1 MMSRWRWV
9 VTALVI
15 AVVAAIPYL
24 SHARPVP
31 EADLTPAQMVAAIMA
46 SQSTPHTGVVNSTGT
61 ILVPEADTFTSIA
74 TLFGEPNRI
83 RVFWQDSEHWR
94 LDRIRSTG
102 ETDLFRTPVGT
113 TRWVYESGRVRV
125 ALAAPVRLPDT
136 SDVLP
141 DTVARRALQG
151 AQPEELSSL
160 PAARIAG
167 RDVVGLRLSPSTPQ
181 SSIDRVDIWADADT
195 GIPLR
200 VRVYAGAAEPTLSTA
215 YQRLDLDAPS
225 AGALE
230 FDSPPSARVTYEELP
245 DLASESNV
253 FAPYLAPDMLAG
265 LPLREDRPDLPV
277 GAVGIYG
284 RGPTVMLFLP
294 LRGRAAEPLREE
306 LAKTRG
312 YEPNATGAAV
322 GLGPIS
328 VLVTPER
335 FRGSGFLLVGTVTPE
350 ALEQAGSELADLQ
363 PVERDNP

>member
-1 MMSRWRWV
+1 M
-9 VTALVI
+9 TALVI

-31 EADLTPAQMVAAIMA
+31 QTDLSPEAIVEAIMV
-46 SQSTPHTGVVNSTGT
+46 SESTAHVGVVNSTGS

-83 RVFWQDSEHWR
+83 RVFWEDGEHWR

-102 ETDLFRTPVGT
+102 ETDLFRTPLGT
-113 TRWVYESGRVRV
+113 TRWVYESGRVRA

-141 DTVARRALQG
+141 DTVARRSLHG
-151 AQPEELSSL
+151 AQPDELSAL
-160 PAARIAG
+160 PSARIAG
-167 RDVVGLRLSPSTPQ
+167 RDAVGLRLIPSTPQ
-181 SSIDRVDIWADADT
+181 SSVDRVDIWADADS

-200 VRVYAGAAEPTLSTA
+200 VRVYAGADEPTLSTA

-225 AGALE
+225 ADTLD
-230 FDSPPSARVTYEELP
+230 FTSPPSAQVTYEELP

-253 FAPYLAPDMLAG
+253 FAPYLAPEMLAD
-265 LPLREDRPDLPV
+265 LSLREDRPDLPT

-306 LAKTRG
+306 LATTRG
-312 YEPNATGAAV
+312 FEPNATGAAV
-322 GLGPIS
+322 DLGPIS

-350 ALEQAGSELADLQ
+350 ALEQAGRELADLQ
-363 PVERDNP
+363 PVERDNT